1 MHYTTLIIAF
11 QVIKLYLT
19 HFLKMRAV
27 IRENCNKEV
36 YDRQPC
42 IAGQPVITDF
52 LFVKCLE
59 TTMLP

>member
-1 MHYTTLIIAF
+1 MRT
-11 QVIKLYLT
+11 QVRVNY
-19 HFLKMRAV
+19 
-27 IRENCNKEV
+27 NKQV
-36 YDRQPC
+36 LDRQPC